1 MDSFD
6 LHSEGFVPRLNKL
19 SDTCFTVPGICCWH
33 TKRKISGKW
42 VKCRKPINEPDSN
55 TADNII
61 IDLRDILSQPRTE
74 TNEEECIHHL
84 QRLAPLLLCVRDHR
98 LHAAETILQY
108 WKSEIKTQNG
118 RLTRRT
124 HDLDNELR
132 PDSSVQLA
140 TTQLGDTI
148 EKLQSPSEAKL
159 KSDKEIQPEEYHGSI
174 QSTYEERIT
183 IIMEELARHLDSSNT
198 GLQLLGELGDL
209 IGCPQKQ
216 ILSKI
221 MKPASPSMSK
231 ASPGLGQ
238 VQNPSLPVTPRK
250 RVVFS
255 AREESPATPGSQ
267 SSSANSTVSAVWS
280 TPRQFDSPVSN
291 ISTPENIASAAKV
304 SQESPQKTSDARNRA
319 SSPTPISKRSRTW
332 PKVPNEDDPPPSP
345 TPSVRQTNARPTGSK
360 NGHVETQVFKPMRKK
375 YTHPQAVKEV
385 KKLIE
390 RKIIPKEK
398 EKGIVYIFRRPDCV
412 LIKIGYTK
420 EETIQKRMKGFE
432 RLCGYVPIV
441 IHQEST
447 EHAKKVEALVH
458 RHLHK
463 QRRQETLIYGACN
476 EGKGCTVHHK
486 EWFVVS
492 DELAKSTVEA
502 WVSWMNQKPYDA
514 NGCLKPVWTEHVKLF
529 NWNWRDGMWTEWTS
543 MTIPNDIGKVVK
555 EVLDVD
561 IKIED
566 EEDSYKKYFEEEHSE
581 EQRAEEE
588 HAEEKYSEEKHT
600 IVTVAEIKLDDD

>member
-1 MDSFD
+1 M
-6 LHSEGFVPRLNKL
+6 NKEACSHNL
-19 SDTCFTVPGICCWH
+19 
-33 TKRKISGKW
+33 
-42 VKCRKPINEPDSN
+42 E
-55 TADNII
+55 
-61 IDLRDILSQPRTE
+61 
-74 TNEEECIHHL
+74 
-84 QRLAPLLLCVRDHR
+84 RLAPLLLCVKSHR
-98 LHAAETILQY
+98 RGAAETIRQY
-108 WKSEIKTQNG
+108 WDSEIDEHLQTGK
-118 RLTRRT
+118 LTRQT

-132 PDSSVQLA
+132 PDPSVQPA
-140 TTQLGDTI
+140 TTQLGDTMK
-148 EKLQSPSEAKL
+148 KLQSPSEAKL

-174 QSTYEERIT
+174 QSKYEERIA
-183 IIMEELARHLDSSNT
+183 IIMEELARHLDSSKT

-221 MKPASPSMSK
+221 MKPTSPNMSK
-231 ASPGLGQ
+231 ASSGLGQ

-267 SSSANSTVSAVWS
+267 SSSASSTISAVWS

-304 SQESPQKTSDARNRA
+304 SQESPQKTSDARNLA
-319 SSPTPISKRSRTW
+319 SSPTPLSKRSLTW

-345 TPSVRQTNARPTGSK
+345 TPPVRRTNARPTGSK
-360 NGHVETQVFKPMRKK
+360 NGHVETQVFKPMAKT

-390 RKIIPKEK
+390 RKIIPNEK

-412 LIKIGYTK
+412 LIKIGYTT
-420 EETIQKRMKGFE
+420 EETIQKRMKGFK

-441 IHQEST
+441 IHQVST
-447 EHAKKVEALVH
+447 EHAMKVESLVH

-463 QRRQETLIYGACN
+463 QRRKETLIYGACN

-514 NGCLKPVWTEHVKLF
+514 NGCLKPVWTEHVKLY

-543 MTIPNDIGKVVK
+543 ITIPNDIGKVVK
-555 EVLDVD
+555 EVLDVA
-561 IKIED
+561 IKTED
-566 EEDSYKKYFEEEHSE
+566 EEDSYKNEEHSE

-588 HAEEKYSEEKHT
+588 HAEGKYSEEKHT
-600 IVTVAEIKLDDD
+600 IVTVAEVKLDDD